1 MQFQRRSL
9 MIFLLFIGYAI
20 VYIDKTVVGFALL
33 PIEREFSLQP
43 EQLGYITGV
52 FFLAY
57 SIFQIPA
64 GWLNDRFGFKKV
76 LCSSLFLLGGFAM
89 CFGWLVSICCE
100 KGSIYRK

>member
-52 FFLAY
+52 FF
-57 SIFQIPA
+57 SPTPFFRSPPV
-64 GWLNDRFGFKKV
+64 G
-76 LCSSLFLLGGFAM
+76 
-89 CFGWLVSICCE
+89 
-100 KGSIYRK
+100 

>member
-52 FFLAY
+52 FFLA
-57 SIFQIPA
+57 
-64 GWLNDRFGFKKV
+64 
-76 LCSSLFLLGGFAM
+76 
-89 CFGWLVSICCE
+89 
-100 KGSIYRK
+100 

>member
-52 FFLAY
+52 FFSRLFHFSDPRRLAE
-57 SIFQIPA
+57 
-64 GWLNDRFGFKKV
+64 R
-76 LCSSLFLLGGFAM
+76 SL
-89 CFGWLVSICCE
+89 WIQKSLV
-100 KGSIYRK
+100 